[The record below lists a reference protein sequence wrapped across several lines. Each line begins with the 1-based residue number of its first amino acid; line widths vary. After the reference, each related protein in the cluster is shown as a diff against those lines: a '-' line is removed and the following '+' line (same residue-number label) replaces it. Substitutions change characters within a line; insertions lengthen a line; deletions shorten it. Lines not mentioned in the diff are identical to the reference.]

1 MAQPHGI
8 GQGIANTIDKP
19 LPSNVEAEKHILGC
33 MLLDNE
39 TIEQALELG
48 LTTEDM
54 HMPSHRRILAGIY
67 GVYERPAAVDPLTL
81 MEQLKADDDLEAVG
95 GMAYIATLTDG
106 AVKFSNITNYVTI
119 VRDKAKKRRLA
130 KAGNNIMLRALD
142 DAEPADVLIQQ
153 AQADVEFADT
163 QIERS
168 KFVSVGDLAQRC
180 LEKAQESALSGQII
194 SGLLTGFNDLDYQ
207 LCGLQREDLIITAA
221 RPSMGKTTYALGIA
235 VGVAQAPENND
246 PVIAFFET
254 EMRDDSLTDKLLC
267 MLARVDFQ
275 RYRTR
280 QVRSEEWQRLHDA
293 ATDLKKMRILIND
306 GTGLTPSRLRRETR
320 KLKRQ
325 HERLDLVIV
334 DYLQNMRAETG
345 GRSPDK
351 MHELVGSFSQACK
364 DVAREQE
371 TCVLALSQLSRECEK
386 RTDKRPM
393 MSDLGESGR
402 IERDADVVQFL
413 YRDDYYNPETDKQ
426 NIAEVITAKQRMGP
440 TGTTEL
446 VFLKQ
451 LGRFENKWSQNQF

>member
-1 MAQPHGI
+1 
-8 GQGIANTIDKP
+8 
-19 LPSNVEAEKHILGC
+19 

-180 LEKAQESALSGQII
+180 LEKAQ
-194 SGLLTGFNDLDYQ
+194 
-207 LCGLQREDLIITAA
+207 
-221 RPSMGKTTYALGIA
+221 
-235 VGVAQAPENND
+235 
-246 PVIAFFET
+246 
-254 EMRDDSLTDKLLC
+254 
-267 MLARVDFQ
+267 
-275 RYRTR
+275 
-280 QVRSEEWQRLHDA
+280 
-293 ATDLKKMRILIND
+293 
-306 GTGLTPSRLRRETR
+306 
-320 KLKRQ
+320 
-325 HERLDLVIV
+325 
-334 DYLQNMRAETG
+334 
-345 GRSPDK
+345 
-351 MHELVGSFSQACK
+351 
-364 DVAREQE
+364 
-371 TCVLALSQLSRECEK
+371 
-386 RTDKRPM
+386 
-393 MSDLGESGR
+393 
-402 IERDADVVQFL
+402 
-413 YRDDYYNPETDKQ
+413 
-426 NIAEVITAKQRMGP
+426 
-440 TGTTEL
+440 
-446 VFLKQ
+446 
-451 LGRFENKWSQNQF
+451 